1 MKLTLISD
9 THGQHRDL
17 NLPSG
22 DVLIHAGDVSKRGT
36 ESEVADFLDWFSD
49 QDFKYKIFIAGNHNF
64 YFEDISEDI
73 IGMIVPDDIIY
84 LNDSGVEIDGVHFW
98 GSPVQPR
105 FYDWAFNRDRGEDIQ
120 KHWDKI
126 PISTDVLITHGP
138 PYEIL
143 DMTNDGL
150 RAGCEDLKD
159 TLQKLRVR
167 CHVFGHI
174 HESYGSVQKDNC
186 FYANASV
193 LDQHY
198 NLINEPIVH
207 SLNL

>member
-17 NLPSG
+17 SLPKG
-22 DVLIHAGDVSKRGT
+22 DVLVHAGDMSKRGLM
-36 ESEVADFLDWFSD
+36 SEVTDFLDWFSD
-49 QDFKYKIFIAGNHNF
+49 QDYKYKIFIAGNHDF
-64 YFEDISEDI
+64 YFEDLSKAAVGHLI
-73 IGMIVPDDIIY
+73 PDDVIF
-84 LNDSGVEIDGVHFW
+84 LNDSGIEIEGIQFW

-105 FYDWAFNRDRGEDIQ
+105 FYDWAFNRDRGDDIQ
-120 KHWDKI
+120 QHWDMI
-126 PISTDVLITHGP
+126 PLTTDVLITHGP

-143 DMTNDGL
+143 DLTESGD
-150 RAGCEDLKD
+150 RVGCESL
-159 TLQKLRVR
+159 TETMHRLQVR

-174 HESYGSVQKDNC
+174 HEAYGTVKKGNC

-198 NLINEPIVH
+198 NLVNEPIVY
-207 SLNL
+207 NL